1 MVVGL
6 TGAIASGK
14 SLVSAEFKR
23 LGAFIIDADLIAR
36 RIVETGMDAYNEI
49 VSEFG
54 QGIVRPDG
62 SLDRK
67 ALGRIV
73 FSDRERL
80 AALNRITHPRI
91 IEEIE
96 GDLAV
101 IRQAHPE
108 AIIVVDAALIIE
120 LGLHRKMDRMVVV
133 YSDEERCVDRM
144 MRRDGL
150 SETEARERLSAQM
163 PLKEKLAYADYIIG
177 NSGDMA
183 ETIWRA
189 REVFDAL
196 ASEGQKGA

>member
-23 LGAFIIDADLIAR
+23 LGAFIIDADLVAR
-36 RIVETGMDAYNEI
+36 RIVEPGMDAYNEI
-49 VSEFG
+49 VSGFG
-54 QGIVRPDG
+54 QGIVRTDG

-73 FSDRERL
+73 FSDKERL
-80 AALNRITHPRI
+80 ALLNRITHPRI
-91 IEEIE
+91 IEDIEREIA
-96 GDLAV
+96 GL
-101 IRQAHPE
+101 RQGHPG

-120 LGLHRKMDRMVVV
+120 LGLHRKMDRIVVV
-133 YSDEERCVDRM
+133 YSDEERCVERM

-150 SETEARERLSAQM
+150 SETEAQERLEAQM

-196 ASEGQKGA
+196 TSEGQKGA

>member
-14 SLVSAEFKR
+14 SLVSTEFKR

-36 RIVETGMDAYNEI
+36 RIVEPGMPAYNEI
-49 VSEFG
+49 IEEFG
-54 QGIVRPDG
+54 KGIVCPDG
-62 SLDRK
+62 SLDRRS
-67 ALGRIV
+67 LGRIV

-91 IEEIE
+91 IDEIE

-101 IRQAHPE
+101 IRQAHPK

-120 LGLHRKMDRMVVV
+120 LGLHKKMDRMVVV
-133 YSDEERCVDRM
+133 YSDEERCVERM
-144 MRRDGL
+144 MRRDSL
-150 SETEARERLSAQM
+150 SESEAQERLRAQM

-177 NSGDMA
+177 NSGDIE
-183 ETIWRA
+183 ETVRRV

-196 ASEGQKGA
+196 ASERQKGA

>member
-23 LGAFIIDADLIAR
+23 LGAFIIDADLVAR
-36 RIVETGMDAYNEI
+36 RVVEPGMDAYNEI
-49 VSEFG
+49 VAEFG
-54 QGIVRPDG
+54 QGIVSPDG

-73 FSDRERL
+73 FSDRDRL

-91 IEEIE
+91 IDEIE
-96 GDLAV
+96 RELAV
-101 IRQAHPE
+101 IRQGHPG

-120 LGLHRKMDRMVVV
+120 LGLHRKMDRIVVV
-133 YSDEERCVDRM
+133 YSDEERCVERM

-150 SETEARERLSAQM
+150 SESEAQERLEAQM

-183 ETIWRA
+183 ETVWRA

-196 ASEGQKGA
+196 ASEGKKGA